1 MSQLLADLITF
12 VKRVWKHSV
21 TFVKILYVTRDETN
35 SSLTRVRF
43 QEPNVL
49 VPQSN
54 VILTALVYGMRKEET
69 NDNVRLAATTA
80 MLNSLEFT
88 KNNFQNDVR
97 RTARMLLFRLRVAR
111 LE

>member
-1 MSQLLADLITF
+1 
-12 VKRVWKHSV
+12 
-21 TFVKILYVTRDETN
+21 
-35 SSLTRVRF
+35 
-43 QEPNVL
+43 L

-88 KNNFQNDVR
+88 KNNFQNDVNKI
-97 RTARMLLFRLRVAR
+97 FKI
-111 LE
+111 